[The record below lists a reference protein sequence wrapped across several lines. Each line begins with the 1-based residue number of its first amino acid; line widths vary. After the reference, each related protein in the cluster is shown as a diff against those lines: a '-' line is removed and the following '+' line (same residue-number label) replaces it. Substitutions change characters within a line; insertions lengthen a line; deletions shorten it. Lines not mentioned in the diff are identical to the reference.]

1 MRLPGAALAALLALA
16 AAPARGTD
24 ALQLRVA
31 DADWGDAD
39 PARIMV
45 VLEDTARELQ
55 GLFPGDAPLKVLVS
69 PTARVPMVLFER
81 TARGEHHVLL
91 RARGSN
97 WAHYAYEFAHELG
110 HILTNYGRHARAP
123 YSGRHQWFEEAICE
137 MLSVYALRRLA
148 ARAPD
153 DFGAPYAGFADLVLG
168 EPHRRAALG
177 IDLASWL
184 QANESA
190 LRADPY
196 QRVRNEAVAMRL
208 LGVFEGESRLRALA
222 YLNVADTPPPEGF
235 RDYLEQWRA
244 RTPLALQPAVTD
256 VLAEFGFAEKNKPP
270 AAVAAGGIASGY
282 WGWPSRAASGTRSRR
297 GRFLPRRGLQ
307 RRRCRSPWRLPG
319 RPGR

>member
-1 MRLPGAALAALLALA
+1 VRVLAATLAAFLALA
-16 AAPARGTD
+16 AAQARGAD

-55 GLFPGDAPLKVLVS
+55 RLFPGDAPLRVLVS
-69 PTARVPMVLFER
+69 PSSRAPMVLFER
-81 TARGEHHVLL
+81 TPRGEHHVLL

-123 YSGRHQWFEEAICE
+123 YAGRHQWFEEAVCE

-148 ARAPD
+148 ARVPD
-153 DFGAPYAGFADLVLG
+153 DSGAPYADFADLVLG
-168 EPHRRAALG
+168 EPHRHAALA
-177 IDLASWL
+177 IDLAAWL
-184 QANESA
+184 RTNESA

-196 QRVRNEAVAMRL
+196 QRARNEAVAMRL
-208 LGVFEGESRLRALA
+208 LEIFGHESRLRALA
-222 YLNVADTPPPEGF
+222 YLNVADAPPPTGF

-244 RTPLALQPAVTD
+244 RTPLALQPAVTE
-256 VLAEFGFAEKNKPP
+256 VMAEFGFAQKQKPP
-270 AAVAAGGIASGY
+270 AAVAAGGPATGY
-282 WGWPSRAASGTRSRR
+282 
-297 GRFLPRRGLQ
+297 
-307 RRRCRSPWRLPG
+307 
-319 RPGR
+319 

>member
-1 MRLPGAALAALLALA
+1 MRLLAATLAAFLALA
-16 AAPARGTD
+16 AAPARAAD

-39 PARIMV
+39 PARVMV
-45 VLEDTARELQ
+45 ILEDTARELQ

-110 HILTNYGRHARAP
+110 HILTNYGRHAREPNAA
-123 YSGRHQWFEEAICE
+123 RHQWFEEAACE

-153 DFGAPYAGFADLVLG
+153 EFGAPYAGFADLVLG

-177 IDLASWL
+177 VDLASWL
-184 QANESA
+184 QANEVA

-196 QRVRNEAVAMRL
+196 QRARNETVTMRL
-208 LGVFEGESRLRALA
+208 LEIFGKDSRLRALA
-222 YLNVADTPPPEGF
+222 YLNQSEAPAPASF
-235 RDYLEQWRA
+235 RDYLEDWHA
-244 RTPLALQPAVTD
+244 RTPLALQPAVHE
-256 VLAEFGFAEKNKPP
+256 VLAAFGFRQNEKPP
-270 AAVAAGGIASGY
+270 AAVAAGGFTSSY
-282 WGWPSRAASGTRSRR
+282 
-297 GRFLPRRGLQ
+297 
-307 RRRCRSPWRLPG
+307 
-319 RPGR
+319 